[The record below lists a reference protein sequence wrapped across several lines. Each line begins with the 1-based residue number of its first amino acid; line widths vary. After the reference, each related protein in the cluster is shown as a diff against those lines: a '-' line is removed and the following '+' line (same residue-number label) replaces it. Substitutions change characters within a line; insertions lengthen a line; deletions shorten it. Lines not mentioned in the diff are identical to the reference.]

1 MEVGNNTVI
10 AAQAGI
16 SGSTKIG
23 NGVMIGGQAG
33 IVGHIQIA
41 DGSKINAQAGLGK
54 SLKNLALRLLALL
67 HMIIIKPSEVRQLP
81 AIFLK
86 WKKNKGT
93 GSNGKA
99 ING

>member
-1 MEVGNNTVI
+1 MEVLLKCRATIGSTLIKSGAKLDNLIQIAHNVEVGNSTVI

-33 IVGHIQIA
+33 LAGHLHVA

-54 SLKNLALRLLALL
+54 
-67 HMIIIKPSEVRQLP
+67 
-81 AIFLK
+81 
-86 WKKNKGT
+86 
-93 GSNGKA
+93 
-99 ING
+99 